1 MQQKR
6 KILVIG
12 SPCDN
17 IPDKVWADFNSSYEI
32 LTYDFPKLDDFY
44 QSMTSG
50 TCQNIDGI
58 MRIGVISTPTDNGK
72 VALGWTRRAL
82 PHFPSTLKMIVNFG
96 HGFEEEDIPGLNAR
110 GVEFFNTTGGSE
122 ATAVVAVYLIISVFR
137 QLNDYE
143 RMLRNGQ
150 FLPALRHSSQ
160 NAVDPFGKK
169 LGVIGMGSIGQTV
182 ARQAAALGM
191 EVHCIDRPNLRRVL
205 EALKNEDEY
214 VKGLLPPVIFHKD
227 LGDLV
232 ASVDCLVL
240 SCSYSPTTH
249 HLLSADIFSR
259 MKRGIRIVNVARG
272 RCIDEEALCDAIE
285 DGTVALA
292 GLDVHYNE
300 PIVNPKLLKHDCV
313 TLLPHLGGLTHDSM
327 KNHVLMAMKCV
338 DGFFASSDLT

>member
-12 SPCDN
+12 SPSDN
-17 IPDKVWADFNSSYEI
+17 IPDKVWADFNSSYEL

-50 TCQNIDGI
+50 NCQNIDGI
-58 MRIGVISTPTDNGK
+58 MRIGVISTPTDNEK

-82 PHFPSTLKMIVNFG
+82 PYFPSTLKMIVNFG
-96 HGFEEEDIPGLNAR
+96 HSFEEEDVSGLNAR

-122 ATAVVAVYLIISVFR
+122 ATAMVAVYLIISVFR
-137 QLNDYE
+137 QLNHYE

-169 LGVIGMGSIGQTV
+169 LGIIGMGSIGQTV

-191 EVHCIDRPNLRRVL
+191 GVHCIDRPNLRKIL
-205 EALKNEDEY
+205 EAMKDE
-214 VKGLLPPVIFHKD
+214 GRD
-227 LGDLV
+227 LEDLV

-240 SCSYSPTTH
+240 ACSYSPITH
-249 HLLSADIFSR
+249 YLLSRDTFSR
-259 MKRGIRIVNVARG
+259 MKRGIQIVNVARG

-285 DGTVALA
+285 DGTVAAA

-300 PIVNPKLLKHDCV
+300 PIVNPRLLKHNCV

-338 DGFFASSDLT
+338 DDFFASSDLT